1 MLTYSKDE
9 IASQLAWELI
19 PQGTRGLTSVAVCL
33 PELTIAGG
41 FYHLWDNPLLVIP
54 HLFLLNEETK
64 QVADPLRADSE
75 EVTTYYVAGTLGNG
89 KRPGCEDKSD
99 LQRLLWDISD
109 MEKELKS
116 QGFTVKPFCW
126 TLHAIV

>member
-9 IASQLAWELI
+9 IASQLAWELMQ
-19 PQGTRGLTSVAVCL
+19 QGTRGLTSVAVCL

-64 QVADPLRADSE
+64 QVADPFVLIARRSPPIMLLAPWAMGSGQAAKISLIYSGCCGTS
-75 EVTTYYVAGTLGNG
+75 VTW
-89 KRPGCEDKSD
+89 RKS
-99 LQRLLWDISD
+99 
-109 MEKELKS
+109 
-116 QGFTVKPFCW
+116 
-126 TLHAIV
+126 